1 MIFPRVFPKNIFK
14 AMHIIAI
21 ANQKGGVGKTATAVN
36 LAAGLASKGYKTLL
50 IDLDSQRNATNTLLG
65 PELITTTLAD
75 VLIGESDREPIE
87 NAVYE
92 SPIDNLDLIPAHIRL
107 AKIERFIEIEEQF
120 RLKDA
125 LNEFS
130 DYDLVIL
137 DCPPTLGMTLTQ
149 ALLAANYVIVPIAA
163 DFYSHEGV
171 VDLSDTLQ
179 KAKRG
184 NPNLEVLGYLM
195 TRFDTRMRVAKESLR
210 LTQEKYKH
218 LAFNSVIRELASIK
232 TAPAM
237 RLTVYEYD
245 ATGEGAADYAAFTE
259 EVIARL
265 DLENTKKTSLRI
277 VEKKKRIS

>member
-1 MIFPRVFPKNIFK
+1 MTK
-14 AMHIIAI
+14 IIAV
-21 ANQKGGVGKTATAVN
+21 ANQKGGVGKTATSVN
-36 LAAGLASKGYKTLL
+36 LAAGLASKGYKILL
-50 IDLDSQRNATNTLLG
+50 IDLDSQRNATNTLLS

-75 VLIGESDREPIE
+75 VLVGDNNREAIE
-87 NAVYE
+87 NAIYE
-92 SPIDNLDLIPAHIRL
+92 SPIDNLDLVPAHIRL

-125 LNEFS
+125 LSELTE
-130 DYDLVIL
+130 YDLVIL

-171 VDLSDTLQ
+171 IDLNDTLQ

-195 TRFDTRMRVAKESLR
+195 TRFDVRMRVAKESLK
-210 LTQEKYKH
+210 LTQEKYKD
-218 LAFNSVIRELASIK
+218 LAFDSVIRELAAIK

-245 ATGEGAADYAAFTE
+245 ATGEGAADYTAFTE
-259 EVIARL
+259 EVISRL
-265 DLENTKKTSLRI
+265 DLGNSQPKGLHI
-277 VEKKKRIS
+277 VEKKKKVS

>member
-1 MIFPRVFPKNIFK
+1 MKV
-14 AMHIIAI
+14 IAI
-21 ANQKGGVGKTATAVN
+21 ANQKGGVGKTATSVN

-50 IDLDSQRNATNTLLG
+50 IDLDSQRNATNTLLP
-65 PELITTTLAD
+65 PETITTTLAD
-75 VLIGESDREPIE
+75 VLVGEKNRELME

-92 SPIDNLDLIPAHIRL
+92 TPIDNLDMVPAHIRL

-125 LNEFS
+125 LGELA

-149 ALLAANYVIVPIAA
+149 ALLAANYIIVPIAA

-171 VDLSDTLQ
+171 VDLNDTLQ

-184 NPNLEVLGYLM
+184 NPHLQVLGYLM
-195 TRFDTRMRVAKESLR
+195 TRYDSRMRVAKESLK
-210 LTQEKYKH
+210 LTNEKYTD
-218 LAFNSVIRELASIK
+218 LAFETVIRELAAIK

-245 ATGEGAADYAAFTE
+245 GSGEGAADYSAFTQ
-259 EVIARL
+259 EVISRL
-265 DLENTKKTSLRI
+265 DLENSQKKGLR
-277 VEKKKRIS
+277 VVNNKKKAS